1 MSHLL
6 IPGPATATSAT
17 MWAAAIDE
25 ADEPAQ
31 LELVAASGERQRL
44 TSWDHELQGGKRR
57 VQIRRV
63 EFTDLGERS
72 RRPVELRRPGQTL
85 ARATMGTLPKQVPGL
100 EERPFTILLGSCFAQ
115 KKDGAGNVGRTF
127 ALLPSDARPDLK
139 LLCGDQVYLDAPSF
153 WTVFPAVTEG
163 ELKRR
168 LLESYLAA
176 WTQEPGYHTL
186 LADGP
191 NAFTADDHDFWN
203 NAPKGSVTAP
213 ATLIPKLRGQWLE
226 QAKELYRAFQ
236 RPDPGLIKLDLDGLS
251 IRVGEVRVDRTET
264 DERFM
269 TAADLAEIRSWA
281 RGLTSPGCLVLGQVL
296 FTAAAGTI
304 SRHMDLGLPDF
315 RQYSELLDALRQA
328 PHAVVILTGDVHF
341 GRVSVCQFLNGQ
353 EIVEV
358 VASPLALVAS
368 FPSNEWK
375 AAPGL
380 YPAAAAPGL
389 VQRPITTDKGY
400 QFNGNHFATIGFSRS
415 GGRVR
420 MRVQAWPTENKG
432 RPPVPVR
439 TYERWIS

>member
-25 ADEPAQ
+25 RDDAAS
-31 LELVAASGERQRL
+31 LEVVAASGERRPL
-44 TSWDHELQGGKRR
+44 LSWDHELQGGKRR

-63 EFTDLGERS
+63 EFTGLGPRS
-72 RRPVELRRPGQTL
+72 RRRVELRRGPQPV
-85 ARATMGTLPKQVPGL
+85 ARAMMGTLPERVPGL

-127 ALLPSDARPDLK
+127 ALLPSDVRPDLK
-139 LLCGDQVYLDAPSF
+139 VLCGDQVYLDAPSF
-153 WTVFPAVTEG
+153 WTVFPAVTAG
-163 ELKRR
+163 ELNRR

-213 ATLIPKLRGQWLE
+213 ATLIPKLREQWLR
-226 QAKELYRAFQ
+226 QATALYRAFQ

-251 IRVGEVRVDRTET
+251 IRVAEVRVDRTET

-269 TAADLAEIRSWA
+269 TAADLAEIQTWA
-281 RGLTSPGCLVLGQVL
+281 HGLKSPGCLVLGQVL

-315 RQYSELLDALRQA
+315 RQYAELLDALRQA

-341 GRVSVCQFLNGQ
+341 GRVAVCQFLNGK

-380 YPAAAAPGL
+380 YPAAAAPGF
-389 VQRPITTDKGY
+389 VQRPIATDKAY

-415 GGRVR
+415 GGRLR

>member
-6 IPGPATATSAT
+6 IPGTATATSAT

-25 ADEPAQ
+25 PDDPAT
-31 LELVAASGERQRL
+31 LEIVVATGERQVL
-44 TSWDHELQGGKRR
+44 GSWDYDLEGGKRR
-57 VQIRRV
+57 VHIRRV
-63 EFTDLGERS
+63 EFTGLGERS
-72 RRPVELRRPGQTL
+72 RRLAELRRAGGTV
-85 ARATMGTLPKQVPGL
+85 ARAMMGTLPKQVPGL

-127 ALLPSDARPDLK
+127 ALLPSDVRPDLK

-213 ATLIPKLRGQWLE
+213 ATLIPKLRERWRRE
-226 QAKELYRAFQ
+226 ATELYRAFQ

-269 TAADLAEIRSWA
+269 TAGDLAEIRAWA
-281 RGLTSPGCLVLGQVL
+281 LGLTSPGCLVLGQVL

-315 RQYSELLDALRQA
+315 RQYTELLDALRQA
-328 PHAVVILTGDVHF
+328 RHAVVILTGDVHF
-341 GRVSVCQFLNGQ
+341 GRVAVCQFLNGQ

-358 VASPLALVAS
+358 IASPLALVAS

-380 YPAAAAPGL
+380 YPAAAAPGF
-389 VQRPITTDKGY
+389 VQRPITTEKGY
-400 QFNGNHFATIGFSRS
+400 TFNANHFATIGFSRS

-432 RPPVPVR
+432 RPPVAAR

>member
-1 MSHLL
+1 
-6 IPGPATATSAT
+6 
-17 MWAAAIDE
+17 
-25 ADEPAQ
+25 
-31 LELVAASGERQRL
+31 V
-44 TSWDHELQGGKRR
+44 
-57 VQIRRV
+57 
-63 EFTDLGERS
+63 
-72 RRPVELRRPGQTL
+72 
-85 ARATMGTLPKQVPGL
+85 
-100 EERPFTILLGSCFAQ
+100 
-115 KKDGAGNVGRTF
+115 
-127 ALLPSDARPDLK
+127 RPDVK

-153 WTVFPAVTEG
+153 WTLFPAFGED

-203 NAPKGSVTAP
+203 NAPRGSVTAP
-213 ATLIPKLRGQWLE
+213 ATLVPNLRRQWKE
-226 QAKELYRAFQ
+226 QATNLYRAFQ
-236 RPDPGLIKLDLDGLS
+236 RPDSGLIELDMVGLS
-251 IRVGEVRVDRTET
+251 IRVGEVRVDRSDT

-269 TAADLAEIRSWA
+269 TDKDLDDIRTWA
-281 RGLTSPGCLVLGQVL
+281 SDLTSPGCLVLGQVL
-296 FTAAAGTI
+296 FTAKAGTI

-315 RQYSELLDALRQA
+315 QQYNQLLDALRQA

-341 GRVSVCQFLNGQ
+341 GRVAVCQLLNGQ

-358 VASPLALVAS
+358 IASPLSLVAS

-375 AAPGL
+375 SAPAL
-380 YPAAAAPGL
+380 YPAAAVEGF
-389 VQRPITTDKGY
+389 VQRPIATETGY

-439 TYERWIS
+439 IYERWIS